1 MIETEATDEVC
12 WTAFKGL
19 TRAAQQAVLR
29 RILRDQNLRHDL
41 MDLALIEE
49 RRDEPTRP
57 LRDTLKE
64 KQN

>member
-1 MIETEATDEVC
+1 MIETEATAEVF

-19 TRAAQQAVLR
+19 TRAAQQAVSR
-29 RILRDQNLRHDL
+29 RMLRDQNLRYDL